1 MEDNLMSL
9 VGKFEEAE
17 EASYDERRLC
27 ERDRDY
33 KDGKQL
39 SEEERET
46 LKKRGQPPVVFNRI
60 RRKINYLLGLE
71 RQSRKDPK
79 AFPRNPK
86 DEAAA
91 QAVTDSL
98 RFIAE
103 SEQFDDKR
111 SEAWENLLVEG
122 TGALMV
128 GIKQDRYGLT
138 PSLVHI
144 PWDRFF
150 YDPHSR
156 RNDFS
161 DARYMGIVTWYD
173 VAEAEEMWPD
183 AKTAIT
189 QTMANGHHSETYDD
203 RPKFKVWAD
212 NKRARVRVIE
222 IYCVKGGVWHRA
234 VLTQAGFLEAY
245 SPSPYLDEEG
255 QPSNPIIAMS
265 LYVDRDNNRYGDV
278 RDLIDPQD
286 EINKRRSKGLHLISM
301 RQVRVGPN
309 ATQGADDIRREL
321 ARPDGVI
328 TSDDVEVLNTN
339 DMAAQNLNLLQEA
352 KAEIDLLG
360 ANAALS
366 GKNENDMS
374 GRAILA
380 QQQGGMVEVALHFD
394 RLRFLTLN
402 TYRAMWARIR
412 QTWDG
417 ERWVRVTDDE
427 RNLKF
432 TGINQPVTAAQ
443 KMQEEI
449 EGNPQVMQ
457 RLARDPGAQQR
468 LALFMQSPQAQ
479 QVVEMRNVPAET
491 DVDILIDEGMDTPT
505 IQAEQWSE
513 LVKLAST
520 GMLAIPPDL
529 LIESSQLRDKEKLLE
544 RLNQPNPAQDQAQ
557 QLAMAKEIAEIRETE
572 TSADENAA
580 NAQRHMVEAQKAAFE
595 TGFNAAR

>member
-1 MEDNLMSL
+1 MENDVMSL

-17 EASYDERRLC
+17 EASWEERRLC

-39 SEEERET
+39 SEEERT
-46 LKKRGQPPVVFNRI
+46 ALKERGQPPVTYNRI

-79 AFPRNPK
+79 AFPRNPN
-86 DEAAA
+86 DEEAS

-98 RFIAE
+98 RFVAE

-111 SEAWENLLVEG
+111 SDAWENLLVEG
-122 TGALMV
+122 TGCMMV
-128 GIKQDRYGLT
+128 GIKRDRYGLT
-138 PSLVHI
+138 PSLTQV
-144 PWDRFF
+144 PWDRLF

-161 DARYMGIVTWYD
+161 DARFMGIVTWYD
-173 VAEAEEMWPD
+173 VAEAEEIWPD
-183 AKTAIT
+183 GKDAIT
-189 QTMANGHHSETYDD
+189 QTMANGHHTETYDD
-203 RPKFKVWAD
+203 KPKYKVWSD
-212 NKRARVRVIE
+212 HKRARVRVIE
-222 IYCVKGGVWHRA
+222 IYCKKGGAWHRA
-234 VLTQAGFLEAY
+234 VLTQAGFLEKY
-245 SPSPYLDEEG
+245 EESPYIDEEG
-255 QPSNPIIAMS
+255 RPANPIIAMS

-286 EINKRRSKGLHLISM
+286 EINKRRSKGLHLIST

-309 ATQGADDIRREL
+309 ATMGVDEIRTEL

-328 TSDDVEVLNTN
+328 TSDDVEVLDTN

-360 ANAALS
+360 ANAALT

-394 RLRFLTLN
+394 RLRFFTLN
-402 TYRAMWARIR
+402 VYRAVWARIR
-412 QTWDG
+412 QTWDAG
-417 ERWVRVTDDE
+417 RWVRVTDDE
-427 RNLKF
+427 RNMRF
-432 TGINQPVTAAQ
+432 VGINQPITAGQ
-443 KMQEEI
+443 KMQEQI
-449 EGNPQVMQ
+449 QADPQVQ
-457 RLARDPGAQQR
+457 QHLQQDPQAQQR
-468 LALFMQSPQAQ
+468 LMMFLGSPVAQ
-479 QVVEMRNVPAET
+479 MVVETRNVPAET

-520 GMLAIPPDL
+520 GVVQIPPDL

-544 RLNQPNPAQDQAQ
+544 QLRKPNPGQEQAQ
-557 QLAMAKEIAEIRETE
+557 QLAQAKEIAQIEKTKSE
-572 TSADENAA
+572 AMENIA
-580 NAQRHMVEAQKAAFE
+580 NAERNQAEALKTGVEVGAM
-595 TGFNAAR
+595 

>member
-1 MEDNLMSL
+1 MEDSLMSL
-9 VGKFEEAE
+9 VGKFEESE
-17 EASYDERRLC
+17 EASYSERRLC

-39 SEEERET
+39 SQEERNT
-46 LKKRGQPPVVFNRI
+46 LQERGQPPVVYNRI

-79 AFPRNPK
+79 AFPRNPA

-98 RFIAE
+98 RFVAE

-111 SEAWENLLVEG
+111 SDAWDNLLVEG
-122 TGALMV
+122 TGCMMV

-138 PSLVHI
+138 PSLVHV

-173 VAEAEEMWPD
+173 VDEAKETWPD
-183 AKTAIT
+183 ASDAIT

-203 RPKFKVWAD
+203 RPKFKVWSD
-212 NKRARVRVIE
+212 RKRARVRVIE
-222 IYCVKGGVWHRA
+222 IYCLKGGVWHRA
-234 VLTQAGFLEAY
+234 VLTQAGFLEEYAT
-245 SPSPYLDEEG
+245 SPYLDEEG
-255 QPSNPIIAMS
+255 QPANPIVAMS

-301 RQVRVGPN
+301 RQVRVGP
-309 ATQGADDIRREL
+309 DSEMSPEEIREEVK
-321 ARPDGVI
+321 RPDGVI
-328 TSDDVEVLNTN
+328 TSTDFDILDNN

-352 KAEIDLLG
+352 KNEIDLLG
-360 ANAALS
+360 ANAALA

-402 TYRAMWARIR
+402 VYRAMWARIR

-427 RNLKF
+427 RNIKF
-432 TGINQPVTAAQ
+432 VGVNQPVTAAQ
-443 KMQEEI
+443 KMQEQI
-449 EGNPQVMQ
+449 EGNEQLMQ
-457 RLARDPGAQQR
+457 RLQQDPMAQQR
-468 LALFMQSPQAQ
+468 LAMFLQSPQAQ
-479 QVVEMRNVPAET
+479 QVVEVRNVPAET

-520 GMLAIPPDL
+520 GMINIPPDL
-529 LIESSQLRDKEKLLE
+529 LIESSQLRDKDKLLE
-544 RLNQPNPAQDQAQ
+544 KMQQPDPNAQQAQ
-557 QLAMAKEIAEIRETE
+557 KVALAKETAEIEKTQSET
-572 TSADENAA
+572 AENMA
-580 NAQRHMVEAQKAAFE
+580 NAERNQAEAFKAGIEA
-595 TGFNAAR
+595 GMAA

>member
-1 MEDNLMSL
+1 MEDDLMSL
-9 VGKFEEAE
+9 VSKFEESE
-17 EASYDERRLC
+17 EASWNERQLC

-39 SEEERET
+39 TEEERST
-46 LKKRGQPPVVFNRI
+46 LQKRGQPPVVFNRI

-79 AFPRNPK
+79 AFPRNPQ

-98 RFIAE
+98 RYVSE
-103 SEQFDDKR
+103 SENFDDKR

-138 PSLVHI
+138 PELTHI

-156 RNDFS
+156 RHDFS

-173 VAEAEEMWPD
+173 VEEAKALWPD
-183 AKTAIT
+183 AKSAIT
-189 QTMANGHHSETYDD
+189 QTMENTHYTDTYDD
-203 RPKFKVWAD
+203 RPKYKVWSD
-212 NKRARVRVIE
+212 RKRARVRVIE
-222 IYCVKGGVWHRA
+222 IYCRKGREWYRG
-234 VLTQAGFLEAY
+234 VLTQAGFLEKYA
-245 SPSPYLDEEG
+245 PSPYFDEEG
-255 QPSNPIIAMS
+255 QPDNPIKAIS

-301 RQVRVGPN
+301 RQVRVGPD
-309 ATQGADDIRREL
+309 ATMDAEDIRREVT
-321 ARPDGVI
+321 RPDGVI
-328 TSDDVEVLNTN
+328 MSGDFEVLNTN

-394 RLRFLTLN
+394 RLRYLTLQ
-402 TYRAMWARIR
+402 TYRAIWARCR
-412 QTWDG
+412 QTWEG

-427 RNLKF
+427 RNMRF
-432 TGINQPVTAAQ
+432 VGINQPITAGQAL
-443 KMQEEI
+443 QERI
-449 EGNPQVMQ
+449 ESDKQ
-457 RLARDPGAQQR
+457 AQQR
-468 LALFMQSPQAQ
+468 LAGDPMAMQRVAMFLQSPEAA
-479 QVVEMRNVPAET
+479 QVVEVRNVPAET
-491 DVDILIDEGMDTPT
+491 DVDIVIDEGMDTPT

-520 GMLAIPPDL
+520 GMVPISPDL
-529 LIESSQLRDKEKLLE
+529 LIEASQLRDKEKLLE
-544 RLNQPNPAQDQAQ
+544 KMQQPNPEAEQAQ
-557 QLAMAKEIAEIRETE
+557 QIAMAKETAEIEKVQSE
-572 TSADENAA
+572 ALENRA
-580 NAQRHMVEAQKAAFE
+580 NALRNEAEAVKAGFE
-595 TGFNAAR
+595 MGAAA